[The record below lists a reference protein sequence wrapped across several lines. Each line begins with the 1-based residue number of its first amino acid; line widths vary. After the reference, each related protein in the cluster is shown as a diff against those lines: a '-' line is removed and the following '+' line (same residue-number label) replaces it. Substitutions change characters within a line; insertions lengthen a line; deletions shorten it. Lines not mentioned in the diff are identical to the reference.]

1 MSRRRRHGGWI
12 HPFNDGN
19 GRTARLLMNLVLIR
33 GGYPP
38 VAVRPEDRLAYVRA
52 LQAAQSG
59 QGEAAFN
66 RLLFAR
72 LDVTLDEYLR
82 AAREAVAAPGAGGGS
97 GCGRWA
103 PGV

>member
-1 MSRRRRHGGWI
+1 
-12 HPFNDGN
+12 
-19 GRTARLLMNLVLIR
+19 MNLVLIR